1 MCEIIY
7 DFEILGVLVY
17 FIEDLLLE
25 RWKKLVWNI
34 FYNSLLVILDV
45 WINEIMG
52 NVNMINLVV
61 EIM

>member
-7 DFEILGVLVY
+7 DFKIFGVLVY
-17 FIEDLLLE
+17 FIENLLLE

-34 FYNSLLVILDV
+34 FYNSFLVILDV
-45 WINEIMG
+45 WIDEIIG